1 VQAGQEV
8 RVVDRSGDTAAVLRA
23 VFEPRGVTV
32 TSCTGR
38 RPLSAAVASTAD
50 RPRPVLVVDVD
61 QASETVLRDA
71 SSDGGPLVLLGR
83 IESPDGEPADPPR
96 GAAHLLKPFQ
106 YADLIRT
113 VEAAIRR
120 RSA

>member
-1 VQAGQEV
+1 MQAGQEV

-38 RPLSAAVASTAD
+38 EPLSSSGGSPVTG
-50 RPRPVLVVDVD
+50 PRPVLVVDVD
-61 QASETVLRDA
+61 QASATVLRDA
-71 SSDGGPLVLLGR
+71 SSETGPLVLLGR
-83 IESPDGEPADPPR
+83 IETPDGEPADPPR

-120 RSA
+120 RAA